1 MKKYAKWIG
10 GGMGWVLGGPIG
22 ALLGFAIGSMID
34 TSSAVNPYTGGAQG
48 RRTTT
53 NDFVIS
59 MLVLSAA
66 VMKADGTV
74 KKSELDYVK
83 AFFARQFG
91 ARKAQEQMLVLRE
104 LLKQPFDL
112 VSVCNQIRDN
122 MPHPMRLQM
131 MHYLLGIAAAD
142 GSIAAGELKIIEE
155 IARHLRISQKDYES
169 IRAMFGADEES
180 AYKVLELEESAT
192 DAEVKKA
199 YRKMALK
206 YHPDKLGELGPE
218 VEKAAKEKFTKVQ
231 EAYEVIKKRRGMK

>member
-142 GSIAAGELKIIEE
+142 GSIAAG
-155 IARHLRISQKDYES
+155 
-169 IRAMFGADEES
+169 
-180 AYKVLELEESAT
+180 
-192 DAEVKKA
+192 
-199 YRKMALK
+199 
-206 YHPDKLGELGPE
+206 
-218 VEKAAKEKFTKVQ
+218 
-231 EAYEVIKKRRGMK
+231 